1 MHWYFY
7 NKLTNHSYVSLQK
20 MTSKESGILLEHSS
34 LKKNPNWKNPEKVER
49 ELMICTYASGHGLKS
64 SSVC

>member
-1 MHWYFY
+1 
-7 NKLTNHSYVSLQK
+7 

-49 ELMICTYASGHGLKS
+49 ELMICTYASGYGLKS
-64 SSVC
+64 SRFC